1 MLLHLLEWLYLNT
14 FGTKTGKLKMF
25 EVLGDIPASVF
36 KEEPGDVFAVP
47 TIVSGNTVAKA
58 QLRERTICFL
68 LSDILP

>member
-1 MLLHLLEWLYLNT
+1 MPPAVAAGVII
-14 FGTKTGKLKMF
+14 FSMF

-58 QLRERTICFL
+58 RLRERTICFL

>member
-1 MLLHLLEWLYLNT
+1 MPPAVAA
-14 FGTKTGKLKMF
+14 GVIISSMF

-58 QLRERTICFL
+58 RLRERTICFL

>member
-1 MLLHLLEWLYLNT
+1 MPPAVAA
-14 FGTKTGKLKMF
+14 GVIISSMF

-36 KEEPGDVFAVP
+36 KEEPADVFAVP
-47 TIVSGNTVAKA
+47 TVVSGNTVAKA

>member
-1 MLLHLLEWLYLNT
+1 
-14 FGTKTGKLKMF
+14 MF

-58 QLRERTICFL
+58 RLRERTICFL